1 MIAHLENK
9 VALVTG
15 GASGIGR
22 ATAFAFA
29 RQGAKVII
37 ADRRVAEGQETARQ
51 LVEAGAEAFFVPTD
65 VSQAVEV
72 EAMVDKT
79 VAIYGRLDYAVNNAG
94 IAAPGSLTEL
104 SEEEWNRLVDVNLKG
119 IWLCLKYEI
128 PAMLEQRVGAIV
140 NIASIAGVVGLKG
153 YAAYGATKGGVIALT
168 RGAAIEYAPF
178 GIRINAVSPGPT
190 ETQALTK
197 LPAEQRDRVAAWQPM
212 ARNGKPEEIAN
223 AVLWLCSD
231 AASFIT
237 GQNLIVDGGHT
248 AW

>member
-1 MIAHLENK
+1 
-9 VALVTG
+9 
-15 GASGIGR
+15 
-22 ATAFAFA
+22 
-29 RQGAKVII
+29 
-37 ADRRVAEGQETARQ
+37 
-51 LVEAGAEAFFVPTD
+51 

-72 EAMVDKT
+72 EAMVNKT

-178 GIRINAVSPGPT
+178 GIRINRP
-190 ETQALTK
+190 
-197 LPAEQRDRVAAWQPM
+197 PAKVKNKEFLRL
-212 ARNGKPEEIAN
+212 N
-223 AVLWLCSD
+223 ASILLSVPCSL
-231 AASFIT
+231 FP
-237 GQNLIVDGGHT
+237 VP
-248 AW
+248 